1 MKTKSKQKPDPG
13 AGGSISNITTTT
25 ATTSGNSKPA
35 ETEEPAH
42 ATQQQQQQQQSNES
56 ESLRSNAKAPIGPSE
71 EPTVSAVSSQ
81 RSIPNTTTSSSS
93 TSASATASK
102 TTTIA
107 GSSQPEV
114 AGDTSSSSAAAA
126 AAVAASASA
135 SSRRRETGVRS
146 AASASAN
153 AVNSRS
159 KDQPPTG
166 NSELPAAAATEGTA
180 AAVTPADEL
189 PPAVNSSIEPQP
201 QTPEEEGHTNEVG
214 GNEPGLDPRV
224 TGQDECDIIDF
235 PLPELPVSSRQDP
248 TSSDSFFTATDAED
262 GGAHDDDDDDDVKR
276 SSKKSGKRDD
286 KEPSREGQQ
295 QQQQQEVAGANM
307 HYRTSANGGKPTY
320 LFGENLKKNEIFLNK
335 SGWVQVSGQPP
346 LGAPGR
352 PGPAAYQYGG
362 AGGVSGTSGQI
373 PEVAKVSR
381 KYIEYDEN
389 RYAAGGR
396 PGSKLEDLI
405 NRNDTRGKGMGPR
418 GATSQHPQQQQQQQQ
433 QQFQKMQRQDNV
445 TILKID
451 PSASSSLNNR
461 PACLSIKRNLAD
473 GSPPPVTPILSPPP
487 AFQDSQQ
494 QQQQQQQSNKTRL
507 GDIKPGTRIFLSVV
521 DNENHNPKG
530 MVFSRSFEYDRRL
543 NRRPPEQE
551 ERGIERAYSATSG
564 STGTSGGGAGGGTD
578 AFSKSFDYDYGSP
591 SSSGAGAGGGTGTT
605 PTQQKQPL
613 KSSLI
618 RRTRSPTFATLTGN
632 SPNYL
637 TKKEKPATL
646 SSPIF
651 PKAIPGNSLTVN
663 RAVLGYASSESLR
676 KFDQN
681 KSLDGGAVAGGHR
694 SRRSQFS
701 TKANSAP
708 GLPYGFRSDS
718 VGNQRLN
725 SCDSGARSDYSN
737 DDVDDDDDD
746 DDEEISEDQSSSL
759 ALSYK
764 SSTSY
769 INQMKGRAS
778 GFGTSSPNQSQSGL
792 LSAAGLTVGVPTHSL
807 LKAQRSLT
815 PERLYDNNMDE
826 YGSVRNLKKQRS
838 LTPEK
843 RSRTPD
849 DRSKRKGDPNN
860 SSQSSL
866 VSRQSSGSRS
876 STLERQQLRYDEGFM
891 RTSSRSSSSSSYSGR
906 GGDENVPAT
915 SPSNSYRQRGQLR
928 GNVRHQP
935 VTLGGDYKIRRS
947 RSLQLSERSP
957 SRQQMPVQQ
966 MPHKVVVRLG
976 TMPPK
981 ERPAYT
987 TGASIIGPNRAK
999 GATPLPQM
1007 LSHDSL
1013 MAGGLLYSRISPSS
1027 TLDRLRRETASNTL
1041 EVVDKSKSFDNNNY
1055 GHSSGSLTGVTGLP
1069 YTEYAE
1075 FDKSKSFDDNL
1086 GHGPGTDR
1094 DKRTYVTN
1102 EKRSYSHDRVFG
1114 STGTSSS
1121 NEYTGTSQSSSSRQ
1135 QQQQQRSPQTSL
1147 YGGLNRMYDP
1157 EIHRA
1162 TMARSP
1168 VMMGAGYRSS
1178 SAHHRGHTVSRE
1190 RSPVP
1195 GQGTGRY
1202 QPPTE
1207 LYLMR
1212 QQTPDSE
1219 YDSERLTPD
1228 YGVASEGPVASGPVT
1243 TFKEAELV
1251 KKFLY
1256 ATKNKIQMHRESAG
1270 RSSTVAHPPSSSLT
1284 TGTPSSGSCTAS
1296 SCDFWPHCGVSSAG
1310 ATAAATT
1317 TATATAAASSAQLH
1331 QQQQQIGD
1339 TVPQQH
1345 QLPKSGSEN
1354 CLGRK
1359 VKRSAVDSIGGSD
1372 CVVVGP
1378 GRANGTGAGGG
1389 GSGIIV
1395 GIGAIGSV
1403 GSFGGGGGG
1412 GGGTG
1417 SSSSSHASHISSSNG
1432 TGSTSLLWSSSPKA
1446 PGNECVSSP
1455 RGHRAMPVPVKAN
1468 SYGGVSCYGH
1478 QQDQQHHQQQQQQ
1491 HHPHPQQ
1498 AKHQPQQQQQQQ
1510 RVLRKQ
1516 QNFEFYDDDGA
1527 GPLSYR
1533 MSAGPSTTKQ
1543 AYGSPNDQPGPPP
1556 GSIISTIIKANSIT
1570 FLGEHE
1576 MPITRDRASSSVG
1589 GGKGKQQQQG
1599 SAGTTGSHSPVVGLN
1614 GGAGNGNTST
1624 VTSTMA
1630 GSINNGLSKSATS
1643 RVNRYNSNSS
1653 SSSIA
1658 GGRQQKQ
1665 HPALTTDRGEQHGKA
1680 CTGGTGNEMRDGRP
1694 RSSSSS
1700 ARSRTSGV
1708 STSGGGGGALLP
1720 AGSIKRKVEMKLK
1733 SRSLPKSFM
1742 RYSNLTT
1749 DDVELSAILTSKTP
1763 LQLRAVSS
1771 PSLSEA
1777 PVETASSQVGGNSN
1791 DDDRQ
1796 QHLNGTPSGAT
1807 ISNSGQRS
1815 NGTEQKTAHLT
1826 KAATTQASHHH
1837 PPAQVSESVLQRFRK
1852 TFSHFKSSKSAAS
1865 PVSGG
1870 VVTVPDPQNTGSSM
1884 SVDDKQPLHTQQ
1896 PQQHPVQSAAQQR
1909 QETHH
1914 HHRFGPLIWRS
1925 SKERRKTKSHRRD
1938 KCNSGDSGIQVEL
1951 DNDADQQLLLHHL
1964 HPLEQRT
1971 DDATESA
1978 VRNGDLPHSGAP
1990 VRRANSAKVSTSSG
2004 ATSISSSILRHKLS
2018 LKGKDKENVGNG
2030 GSRLSGKSLSQPSGL
2045 DCIVGSGPECCD
2057 AGEARRR
2064 RRRQHTRT
2072 ATTIP
2077 VDLDLSDSESIS
2089 SHPDEDEAHGEDEE
2103 DLEPVFAEVLFSF
2116 RPVGPQELVL
2126 EKGALMEVLK
2136 REPGPWWWGR
2146 VKSDAILTPRTNE
2159 LLNRSAT
2166 NGERCDGKSSEC
2178 GWFPKDYVKIVP
2190 TYAKPKQIIIIDN
2203 SDGGKQQDGD
2213 DDGGSSASTL
2223 IDCDSRL
2230 QGPAAP
2236 SVHDSS
2242 TDGSAPDGRIPSHNL
2257 TKENIIKELLETE
2270 INYVKLLNSL
2280 CLGFIKPLRE
2290 REDIFSVESVNL
2302 MFSNLEKIWRFQQTF
2317 LDALRLAVPNN
2328 RIGEVFLEYQS
2339 AFMVYSSY
2347 CNSYPR
2353 ALMELENYANNK
2365 EANQILESCRIA
2377 ENLPE
2382 LPLSAH
2388 LLAPI
2393 QRICRYPLHLSEL
2406 VKHSSTRKELLPT
2419 LNLRKC
2425 TKSELETMDCK
2436 EVFEMALSAMRRVTE
2451 MVNEGKR
2458 HSEYLSRIQARFEN
2472 FQGPSIN
2479 LHSTRLFLQT
2489 DAIRMSPN
2497 LWNNTYTLFLFDRQL
2512 IYCKKDLLKR
2522 TNYIYKGRIF
2532 LDNCRILNLPD
2543 GKMFGV
2549 TLKNALR
2556 LYCDTRNK
2564 WFDFCFRSSS
2574 SKLRFL
2580 NTLSTERQFCGE
2592 SLFVSELD
2600 GGGGGGTGSCCE
2612 DDNLSDREYFPYVDD
2627 SKDVMTG
2634 SVGLSDGSSDLWEL
2648 GTDNGSSF
2656 RPSMASSVSSIS
2668 GSTVTTNKESL
2679 QKQHG
2684 MGPPPG
2690 ASSGVAVGAGS
2701 GNTLPKKSRKM
2712 PKEAILQQQQQQQ
2725 QMGSEYGSNSLG
2737 RRKLGNWF
2745 RKAKSTNSTPSQSP
2759 THHPMAMSLAAIGS
2773 NTHSDSSSASSL
2785 VGGMGGYQQRT
2796 LSTLSNSNVAGA
2808 KDDDDN
2814 DELLF

>member
-1 MKTKSKQKPDPG
+1 
-13 AGGSISNITTTT
+13 
-25 ATTSGNSKPA
+25 
-35 ETEEPAH
+35 
-42 ATQQQQQQQQSNES
+42 
-56 ESLRSNAKAPIGPSE
+56 
-71 EPTVSAVSSQ
+71 
-81 RSIPNTTTSSSS
+81 
-93 TSASATASK
+93 
-102 TTTIA
+102 
-107 GSSQPEV
+107 
-114 AGDTSSSSAAAA
+114 
-126 AAVAASASA
+126 
-135 SSRRRETGVRS
+135 
-146 AASASAN
+146 
-153 AVNSRS
+153 
-159 KDQPPTG
+159 
-166 NSELPAAAATEGTA
+166 
-180 AAVTPADEL
+180 
-189 PPAVNSSIEPQP
+189 
-201 QTPEEEGHTNEVG
+201 
-214 GNEPGLDPRV
+214 
-224 TGQDECDIIDF
+224 
-235 PLPELPVSSRQDP
+235 
-248 TSSDSFFTATDAED
+248 
-262 GGAHDDDDDDDVKR
+262 
-276 SSKKSGKRDD
+276 
-286 KEPSREGQQ
+286 
-295 QQQQQEVAGANM
+295 M
-307 HYRTSANGGKPTY
+307 HYRTSANGAKPTY

-346 LGAPGR
+346 PGAPGR
-352 PGPAAYQYGG
+352 PGAPAYQYGG
-362 AGGVSGTSGQI
+362 GAGGISGTSGI
-373 PEVAKVSR
+373 PEGAKVSR

-396 PGSKLEDLI
+396 SGVHVAGSKLEDLI
-405 NRNDTRGKGMGPR
+405 NRNDTRGKGIGPR
-418 GATSQHPQQQQQQQQ
+418 AAAGQQQ
-433 QQFQKMQRQDNV
+433 QQFQKVQRQDNV

-494 QQQQQQQSNKTRL
+494 QHQQQQQQQQQSNKTRL

-543 NRRPPEQE
+543 TRRPQPDQD
-551 ERGIERAYSATSG
+551 ERGIERTGYGAPGG
-564 STGTSGGGAGGGTD
+564 STGPGAGTD

-591 SSSGAGAGGGTGTT
+591 SSGAGTSGGTGTT

-637 TKKEKPATL
+637 TKKEKPPTL

-681 KSLDGGAVAGGHR
+681 KSLDSGAVLGGHR

-769 INQMKGRAS
+769 INQMKGRA
-778 GFGTSSPNQSQSGL
+778 GTFGTGSPSQSQSVL
-792 LSAAGLTVGVPTHSL
+792 LSAGPTVGTHGL

-815 PERLYDNNMDE
+815 PERLYDNNDE

-849 DRSKRKGDPNN
+849 DRSKRKGDPSN

-915 SPSNSYRQRGQLR
+915 SPSGSYRQRGQLR

-935 VTLGGDYKIRRS
+935 VALGGDYKIRRS

-981 ERPAYT
+981 ERPAYAT
-987 TGASIIGPNRAK
+987 AASIIGPSRSK

-1041 EVVDKSKSFDNNNY
+1041 EVVDKSKSFDNNNSY
-1055 GHSSGSLTGVTGLP
+1055 GLSSGSLTGVTGLP
-1069 YTEYAE
+1069 YEYGE

-1086 GHGPGTDR
+1086 GHGPADR

-1121 NEYTGTSQSSSSRQ
+1121 NEYTGTGSQSSTSR
-1135 QQQQQRSPQTSL
+1135 QQRSPQTSL
-1147 YGGLNRMYDP
+1147 FGGLNRMYDP

-1168 VMMGAGYRSS
+1168 VMMGAGAGYRSS
-1178 SAHHRGHTVSRE
+1178 SAHHRGLVSRE

-1212 QQTPDSE
+1212 QQTTPDSE
-1219 YDSERLTPD
+1219 YDSERLTPE
-1228 YGVASEGPVASGPVT
+1228 YGVTSEGPVASGPVT

-1256 ATKNKIQMHRESAG
+1256 ATKNKIQLHRESAG
-1270 RSSTVAHPPSSSLT
+1270 RAAVAAPSSTLT

-1310 ATAAATT
+1310 ATTAATITTAT
-1317 TATATAAASSAQLH
+1317 TATASAQLHH
-1331 QQQQQIGD
+1331 QQQQQQQHLVALGD
-1339 TVPQQH
+1339 TPQQH

-1359 VKRSAVDSIGGSD
+1359 VKRTADSSGGGSD

-1378 GRANGTGAGGG
+1378 RANGTGAGVGG
-1389 GSGIIV
+1389 CSGVIV
-1395 GIGAIGSV
+1395 GIGGIGSV
-1403 GSFGGGGGG
+1403 GSGGGGGA
-1412 GGGTG
+1412 GGTG

-1432 TGSTSLLWSSSPKA
+1432 TGSTSLLWSSSPKG

-1478 QQDQQHHQQQQQQ
+1478 QHPPDQQQQQQ
-1491 HHPHPQQ
+1491 QQQQYHPHPQQ

-1527 GPLSYR
+1527 GPLAYR

-1543 AYGSPNDQPGPPP
+1543 AHGTQNESPGPPPP

-1576 MPITRDRASSSVG
+1576 MPITRDRASSGVAA
-1589 GGKGKQQQQG
+1589 KGKQQPG
-1599 SAGTTGSHSPVVGLN
+1599 STGMTGSHPAVGLN
-1614 GGAGNGNTST
+1614 GGTGNTST
-1624 VTSTMA
+1624 VTVMA
-1630 GSINNGLSKSATS
+1630 TTNNGSSKREATS
-1643 RVNRYNSNSS
+1643 RVNRYNSSTG
-1653 SSSIA
+1653 

-1665 HPALTTDRGEQHGKA
+1665 HPASTGLGEQHGKA
-1680 CTGGTGNEMRDGRP
+1680 CTGTGNDTRDGRA
-1694 RSSSSS
+1694 RSSSSV
-1700 ARSRTSGV
+1700 RSRTSV
-1708 STSGGGGGALLP
+1708 ATTGGGTPLP

-1749 DDVELSAILTSKTP
+1749 DDVELSAILTSNTP

-1777 PVETASSQVGGNSN
+1777 PVETVSSQVGGNSN
-1791 DDDRQ
+1791 DDRQ
-1796 QHLNGTPSGAT
+1796 QHLNGSASAAT
-1807 ISNSGQRS
+1807 ISNDGGQRS

-1826 KAATTQASHHH
+1826 KAATTQASHHHH

-1852 TFSHFKSSKSAAS
+1852 TFSHFKSSKSTAS
-1865 PVSGG
+1865 PASG
-1870 VVTVPDPQNTGSSM
+1870 VVGTVPDLQNTGSSIM

-1896 PQQHPVQSAAQQR
+1896 QHQVQPAAQ
-1909 QETHH
+1909 H

-1964 HPLEQRT
+1964 HPLEHRT
-1971 DDATESA
+1971 DDAAESA

-2004 ATSISSSILRHKLS
+2004 TTSISSSILRHKLS

-2045 DCIVGSGPECCD
+2045 DCIVGSGAECCD

-2064 RRRQHTRT
+2064 RRRPHTRT

-2089 SHPDEDEAHGEDEE
+2089 SHPDEDEAHGDEEE

-2116 RPVGPQELVL
+2116 RPVGPQELAL

-2146 VKSDAILTPRTNE
+2146 VKSDAILTPKTNE
-2159 LLNRSAT
+2159 LLTGST
-2166 NGERCDGKSSEC
+2166 SNGARCDGKSTEC

-2203 SDGGKQQDGD
+2203 SDGGKHQQQDGGD

-2230 QGPAAP
+2230 QGPAPP
-2236 SVHDSS
+2236 SAHDPS
-2242 TDGSAPDGRIPSHNL
+2242 TDGSGPEGRIPSHNL

-2406 VKHSSTRKELLPT
+2406 VKHSPTRKELLPT

-2634 SVGLSDGSSDLWEL
+2634 SVGLGDGSSDLWEL
-2648 GTDNGSSF
+2648 GTENGSTY

-2668 GSTVTTNKESL
+2668 GSIVTTNKESL
-2679 QKQHG
+2679 PKQQG
-2684 MGPPPG
+2684 MGPPG
-2690 ASSGVAVGAGS
+2690 ASNASGSTVVVGTGS

-2712 PKEAILQQQQQQQ
+2712 PKETILQQQQQQQ
-2725 QMGSEYGSNSLG
+2725 QQIGSEYGSNSLG

-2759 THHPMAMSLAAIGS
+2759 THHPMAMSLAAIGT

-2796 LSTLSNSNVAGA
+2796 LSTLSNSNVAAA